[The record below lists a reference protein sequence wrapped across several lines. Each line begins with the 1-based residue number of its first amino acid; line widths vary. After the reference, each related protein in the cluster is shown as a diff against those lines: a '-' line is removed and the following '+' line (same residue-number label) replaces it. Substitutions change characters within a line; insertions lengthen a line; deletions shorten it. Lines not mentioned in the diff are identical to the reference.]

1 MEYDF
6 TVKGEIIEWRGPAP
20 FTFVRVDAK
29 QSAEIKKD
37 SHLHTYGWGCI
48 YIHGV
53 VGKTEFK
60 TTLMPKDGAY
70 LIPMKVSLKKSENI
84 DLGDV
89 VTVKFNLGQAD
100 S

>member
-6 TVKGEIIEWRGPAP
+6 SVKGEIIEWRGPAP
-20 FTFVRVDAK
+20 FTFLRVDAK
-29 QSAEIKKD
+29 QSALIKKE
-37 SHLHTYGWGCI
+37 SHLHTYGWGVL
-48 YIHGV
+48 YMHGILV
-53 VGKTEFK
+53 KTEFS
-60 TTLMPKDGAY
+60 TTLMPKDGQY
-70 LIPMKVSLKKSENI
+70 LIPIKVALKKAENV